1 MSRPGTASRSA
12 EGDTASASEP
22 PGGSRRASA
31 RGDGRATRFAGASSL
46 MRRLARSLMLG
57 LALLWLI
64 GVVGSGFV
72 LQQLIDGKS
81 DDELHETGLILLSF
95 LARTPDLAVTAS
107 VLAEAQERAANA
119 PHHDRFAYQLR
130 GARGD
135 LLLSSNNAPDRP
147 FAAPL
152 APGFVDAD
160 GWRVITLPDTANRR
174 FLQLADPLPER
185 REALVKALLWL
196 TAPLAILLGFAAFM
210 VMRASRSLMGQV
222 RRTASAVAE
231 RDPQALGMLP
241 LSGVV
246 TEMRP
251 AIEATNQLLGRV
263 SSALETERSFT
274 YNAAHELRTP
284 IAAALAQVQLLATMC
299 EGQPALKVEVGRL
312 VDSLSRLSRLA
323 ERLLTLARAEGTEP
337 LRRDRVDLGRV
348 ARFTAD
354 EFRRDPRLG
363 PREIV
368 VDATP
373 VAILGD
379 LDTVGLALRNLV
391 ENALVHGA
399 GGQRIRIFAGSI
411 DGAPALVVVDDGP
424 GATPADIPQLTQR
437 FKRGGGAA
445 GDGAGLGLAIVDM
458 LARRLEARL
467 ELRSPPVG
475 EASGF
480 EARLCWPVTGH

>member
-1 MSRPGTASRSA
+1 MSSLGR
-12 EGDTASASEP
+12 
-22 PGGSRRASA
+22 PGGSRQATG
-31 RGDGRATRFAGASSL
+31 RGGGRATRFAGASSL
-46 MRRLARSLMLG
+46 MTRLARSLMLG

-95 LARTPDLAVTAS
+95 VSRTADLAETAS
-107 VLAEAQERAANA
+107 VLAEAQDLAANA

-130 GARGD
+130 GARGE
-135 LLLSSNNAPDRP
+135 LLLTSNNAPERP

-152 APGFVDAD
+152 APGFVSAG
-160 GWRVITLPDTANRR
+160 GWRVVTLPDPANRR
-174 FLQLADPLPER
+174 FLQLADPLHER
-185 REALVKALLWL
+185 HEALVKALLWL
-196 TAPLAILLGFAAFM
+196 TAPLALLLGFAAFM
-210 VMRASRSLMGQV
+210 VMRASRSLMAHV

-284 IAAALAQVQLLATMC
+284 IAAALAQVQLMTAMC
-299 EGQPALKVEVGRL
+299 EGPPELKVEAARL
-312 VDSLSRLSRLA
+312 VDSLARLSRLA
-323 ERLLTLARAEGTEP
+323 ERLLALARAEGTEP
-337 LRRDRVDLGRV
+337 LRRDRVDLARV
-348 ARFTAD
+348 ARFTVD

-363 PREIV
+363 PRELV
-368 VDATP
+368 VDAVP
-373 VAILGD
+373 VAIRGD

-391 ENALVHGA
+391 ENALLHGA
-399 GGQRIRIFAGSI
+399 GGRRIRISAVSA
-411 DGAPALVVVDDGP
+411 DGQPTLAVIDDGP
-424 GATPADIPQLTQR
+424 GVDPTDLPQLTQR

-458 LARRLEARL
+458 LARRLGARL
-467 ELRSPPVG
+467 VLLSPPVG
-475 EASGF
+475 EPTGF
-480 EARLCWPVTGH
+480 EARLCWPVAER